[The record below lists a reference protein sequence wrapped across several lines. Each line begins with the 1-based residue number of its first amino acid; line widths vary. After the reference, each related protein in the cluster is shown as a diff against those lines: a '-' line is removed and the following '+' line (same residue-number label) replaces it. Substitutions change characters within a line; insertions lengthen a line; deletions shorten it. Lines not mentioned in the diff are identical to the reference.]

1 MKTPL
6 SNQPKV
12 ETGYIPRLIQLEMH
26 RNLRRFSVLV
36 LHRRAG
42 KTVFA
47 INHLLDRAMRCS
59 LPNPQYAF
67 IAPTYAAAKRIAWT
81 YLHTY
86 TENIP
91 DVEFNEADLR
101 LILPHNKA
109 KIMLLSAENYNNIR
123 GIYLDG
129 CVMDEV
135 ADMSPLV
142 WQEAVRPTL
151 SDRRGWCLFLGTP
164 RGNNHF
170 KELYDYATSGRNE
183 EWYGRMFKA
192 SDTKIIAES
201 ELKSARDT
209 MDENTYLQ
217 EYECSFSAG
226 LVGAYFTKELD
237 KASEEKRVGKFPYD
251 PELPV
256 NTGWDLGVSDTTAI
270 WFYQNF
276 RGVPR
281 FIDYYEVGGLSI
293 AEIVSDIQKKK
304 YALGEHLIPHDARAR
319 DLSTG
324 RSIEQLMYSLGLK
337 RLRVIPRVGSKRD
350 SINAARMLLPKACFD
365 AEKCEK
371 GLKALYNYRRKWNEK
386 NSCFDDSPVHDW
398 ASNGSDAF
406 QQVALGIREESGT
419 FVVDNEVYRTEQLD
433 QAETDYN
440 PFA

>member
-1 MKTPL
+1 MKTLPQ
-6 SNQPKV
+6 NQSLI
-12 ETGYIPRLIQLEMH
+12 ETGYIPRLHQLELH
-26 RNLRRFSVLV
+26 KALKRFSVLV
-36 LHRRAG
+36 MHRRFG

-47 INHLLDRAMRCS
+47 INHLLDRAIRCT

-86 TENIP
+86 TEKIP
-91 DVEFNEADLR
+91 GVEFNEADLR
-101 LILPHNKA
+101 LVLPHNKA

-135 ADMSPLV
+135 ADMSQLV

-164 RGNNHF
+164 RGSNHF
-170 KELYDYATSGRNE
+170 KDLYDYATSGKNE
-183 EWYGRMFKA
+183 EWFGKMFKA

-237 KASEEKRVGKFPYD
+237 RAKEEGRIGKFPYD
-251 PELPV
+251 PALPV
-256 NTGWDLGVSDTTAI
+256 NTGWDLGVSDVTAI

-281 FIDYYEVGGLSI
+281 FIDYYEASGLSI
-293 AEIVSDIQKKK
+293 AEIISDIQSKK

-324 RSIEQLMYSLGLK
+324 RSIEQLMYSLGLR

-350 SINAARMLLPKACFD
+350 SINAARMILPKAMFD
-365 AEKCEK
+365 STNCER

-386 NSCFDDSPVHDW
+386 NSCFDDNPVHDW

-406 QQVALGIREESGT
+406 QQVGLGIREDSGT
-419 FVVDNEVYRTEQLD
+419 VIVNGEVYRNDIPLE
-433 QAETDYN
+433 AEMDYN
-440 PFA
+440 PLG